1 MKYNQKAIELPDSI
15 NIKGW
20 ELTKFAESGGTS
32 FYSHDEVPYVVELRR
47 NPQGRLEEKLTVMLG
62 LVRLTT
68 DWSGFENEIVRKHFF
83 RVLDA
88 CRNLV
93 T

>member
-1 MKYNQKAIELPDSI
+1 MTNKTIDLPDSI

-32 FYSHDEVPYVVELRR
+32 FYSHNKVPYVVELRR
-47 NPQGRLEEKLTVMLG
+47 DPQGRLEEKLTVLLG

-68 DWSGFENEIVRKHFF
+68 NWTSFENEIVRKHFF
-83 RVLDA
+83 RVLESQM
-88 CRNLV
+88 N
-93 T
+93 